1 MDLAVISHA
10 PSATDW
16 KDQLPLYFAG
26 GASAAAVVSIA
37 ASQILLGLALASL
50 IATGRKPRWLP
61 IYPALITWCLLT
73 ILSTL
78 HSGHALKGFP
88 QIKKFYVYL
97 MLVVVSTAFRKV
109 SEVRVLAFV
118 WSAVAALSAA
128 WSLVQ
133 FARKYRG
140 SIGNGAD
147 FYTSYVSDRVTG
159 FMDHW
164 MTFSGEMMMALLIV
178 GALLLFSRDRS
189 GWHGCIP
196 REHLSPL
203 GWWRRSRAACGWERL
218 WAERFCYGAGVP
230 C

>member
-1 MDLAVISHA
+1 MDLAVSHA

-73 ILSTL
+73 IVSAL

-97 MLVVVSTAFRKV
+97 MLVVVSTAFRKI

-118 WSAVAALSAA
+118 WAPPSRRFPLRGA
-128 WSLVQ
+128 WSNLPASIE
-133 FARKYRG
+133 ARSATGPTSTLLTSATG
-140 SIGNGAD
+140 SLASWTIG
-147 FYTSYVSDRVTG
+147 
-159 FMDHW
+159 
-164 MTFSGEMMMALLIV
+164 
-178 GALLLFSRDRS
+178 
-189 GWHGCIP
+189 
-196 REHLSPL
+196 
-203 GWWRRSRAACGWERL
+203 
-218 WAERFCYGAGVP
+218 
-230 C
+230 